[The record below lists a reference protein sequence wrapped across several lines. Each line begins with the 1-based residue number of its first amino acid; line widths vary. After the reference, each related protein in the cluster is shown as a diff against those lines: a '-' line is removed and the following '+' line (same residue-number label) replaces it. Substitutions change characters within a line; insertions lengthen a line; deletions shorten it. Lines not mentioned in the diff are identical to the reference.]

1 MLHLSV
7 PGSIALDIILEI
19 RPCPGLKGYSDTL
32 ATATVGKRT
41 IPYLNDSNGMFNFK
55 GSGGKD
61 IIDHLFDAYGPG
73 KDSKERAK
81 FKGSGAGS
89 GQLNKFARV
98 DNSKMKSIILY
109 GWEGASACKPVR
121 AKLNELGLAHTLIT
135 CASGSQNRRSLETK
149 TKIFQVPYI
158 EDPNTNVKM
167 FESKEIV
174 AYLQQVYTTTVANY

>member
-1 MLHLSV
+1 M
-7 PGSIALDIILEI
+7 
-19 RPCPGLKGYSDTL
+19 KGYSDTL
-32 ATATVGKRT
+32 ATATFGKRT
-41 IPYLNDSNGMFNFK
+41 IPYLVDSNGMFNFK
-55 GSGGKD
+55 GPGGKE

-89 GQLNKFARV
+89 SQLNRYARV
-98 DNSKMKSIILY
+98 DNSKMKPIVLY

-121 AKLNELGLAHTLIT
+121 AKLNELGLAHTFIT
-135 CASGSQNRRSLETK
+135 CASGSRNRQSLESRTK
-149 TKIFQVPYI
+149 TFQVPYI

-174 AYLQQVYTTTVANY
+174 AYLQKVYTTTVLNY